1 MQRPVVQATNLLRVV
16 PERLGD
22 EPGLLHCSQTRAEL
36 SMPDLSSDCPIL
48 FADELMI
55 PLVVRR
61 QSVFSIHSVL
71 YLLESLMYRLILVAA
86 FELGV
91 R

>member
-55 PLVVRR
+55 RLVVLR
-61 QSVFSIHSVL
+61 QSVVSTHSVL
-71 YLLESLMYRLILVAA
+71 CLLENLMYRLILVAT